1 MTDTPGWASPGSA
14 PSSDGREPGAS
25 GPAEPA
31 DRPGGTEPAPQPGTD
46 PQGAGTK
53 WSTEQPPP
61 GQWSAPAGAPGPHQT
76 PPPPPP
82 GPGWG
87 GQQHGTPGPGGYGG
101 GYAGPPGGYAGP
113 PPGYGGYGT
122 PGGYGAWGGGWGGPP
137 PAAKPG
143 VIPLRP
149 LGVGEI
155 LDGAVSTMRTYW
167 RTVLGISLTVALVMN
182 VSMVLLQGF
191 VLNDITVQ
199 TTLNDP
205 NAASPSEALHALR
218 DTMIGTGI
226 LSVIRTAA
234 MLIATALLT
243 TITSR
248 AVLGRPVTT
257 RESWRDARP
266 QILKLLGLLILLA
279 LIFIGVIVAG
289 ALPGLLILIAGGSD
303 NAGLALLSLGFLGG
317 TVVGLWLLVR
327 YYLAAPALM
336 LERQGIITS
345 LKRSAKLVR
354 GSWWRIFGIM
364 LLTVLITLIVSAV
377 VTIPFTLIGAAASS
391 DGMNGLLGANG
402 GHIGWTT
409 LIIRGIGALVGSTLT
424 LPISAGVTV
433 LLYIDQRIRREALD
447 LELARAAGV
456 QGYSTGAPGPVPGS

>member
-14 PSSDGREPGAS
+14 PSSEGREPGAS

-31 DRPGGTEPAPQPGTD
+31 DRPADAEPAPQPVTD
-46 PQGAGTK
+46 AQGPGAK
-53 WSTEQPPP
+53 WSKEQPPP
-61 GQWSAPAGAPGPHQT
+61 GQWSAPTGAPDPHQA

-87 GQQHGTPGPGGYGG
+87 GQQPGTPGPGGYGG
-101 GYAGPPGGYAGP
+101 GYAGPPT
-113 PPGYGGYGT
+113 GYGA

-191 VLNDITVQ
+191 VLNDVQ
-199 TTLNDP
+199 TTVSDP
-205 NAASPSEALHALR
+205 NATPSEALHALR
-218 DTMIGTGI
+218 DTMIGTGV

-279 LIFIGVIVAG
+279 LIFVGAIFAG
-289 ALPGLLILIAGGSD
+289 ALPGLLVLIAGGGD
-303 NAGLALLSLGFLGG
+303 NAGAALLALGFLGG
-317 TVVGLWLLVR
+317 TVIGVWLLIR

-336 LERQGIITS
+336 LERQGVVKS

-364 LLTVLITLIVSAV
+364 LLTLLITLIVSAV
-377 VTIPFTLIGAAASS
+377 VTIPFTLIGAAASG
-391 DGMNGLLGANG
+391 DGMNDLLGANG

-409 LIIRGIGALVGSTLT
+409 LIVQGIGALVGATLT

-456 QGYSTGAPGPVPGS
+456 QGYGTGTPGPVPGS